1 MAYRRTTKK
10 PNWGRC
16 GFCNES
22 VLPRRLKGTNR
33 MINLSKTVYQIL
45 LDDSGEEFFYDGKM
59 VRGREV
65 SDGLTAY
72 KPHRC
77 RVLKRR

>member
-1 MAYRRTTKK
+1 MRYKNSK

-16 GFCNES
+16 GFCNAP

-33 MINLSKTVYQIL
+33 MVNLAKDKYQIL
-45 LDDSGEEFFYDGKM
+45 LDDNGETFFYDGKW
-59 VRGREV
+59 VRGRVV

-72 KPHRC
+72 RKHIC
-77 RVLKRR
+77 RSMSGR